1 MIFYEHKINERSAGN
16 GKYDYQGN
24 DRYINRLTPKNQ
36 TYFMILVRLAE
47 AAENGA
53 KHRDAIRQSCGSSRL
68 IALRQ
73 ENESKENS
81 DI

>member
-1 MIFYEHKINERSAGN
+1 MENTIIKETTDIF
-16 GKYDYQGN
+16 
-24 DRYINRLTPKNQ
+24 KNQ

-68 IALRQ
+68 IAPRQ

>member
-1 MIFYEHKINERSAGN
+1 MNIKLMRGVPGMENTIIKETTDIF
-16 GKYDYQGN
+16 
-24 DRYINRLTPKNQ
+24 NRLTPKNQ

-68 IALRQ
+68 IAPRQ
-73 ENESKENS
+73 ENESKEN
-81 DI
+81 